1 MDSNTRTYNERFL
14 QAKKL
19 YDSGAVDEQG
29 NLIYTDEW
37 FAEQK
42 EQILND
48 FNEANKEIEDRFSEL
63 GTVMGNYES
72 ENYKHMVNNL
82 SNVVMMND
90 KYETERIGHQKIED
104 KINDQAEKSSSSFGG
119 AMAMQKRRLDEES
132 TRHQNRQAAINKAII
147 TNLDQT
153 TQDQIA
159 YQLEI
164 IDQTVRNGGQLTD
177 EQKKIAG
184 LLVSVFQNVPEEL
197 RGKADEMMAALS
209 MGLDENGELV
219 FTSGERAGQKV
230 ADAYG
235 LSMDDIPGM
244 TDEAITQA
252 SEKMSNA
259 TLDGPTVGDIKYQDA
274 VEKAKKDMDEWWDDH
289 PIMIKPSFFEPE
301 WLQPFKK
308 EFPDVYANTRM
319 MYKQNAKGGVFNR
332 ETLIGYT
339 VGEAGREAIL
349 PLNRQVYS
357 EIGEGVLRS
366 MREKSMR
373 EITEPIRRMWE
384 EDSIRVSAAYAAT
397 AAPPSPV
404 NRVQAPVINQTNNI
418 TAPTPLSPY
427 ETARQVKIASQSLA
441 WR

>member
-1 MDSNTRTYNERFL
+1 
-14 QAKKL
+14 
-19 YDSGAVDEQG
+19 
-29 NLIYTDEW
+29 
-37 FAEQK
+37 
-42 EQILND
+42 
-48 FNEANKEIEDRFSEL
+48 
-63 GTVMGNYES
+63 
-72 ENYKHMVNNL
+72 
-82 SNVVMMND
+82 
-90 KYETERIGHQKIED
+90 
-104 KINDQAEKSSSSFGG
+104 
-119 AMAMQKRRLDEES
+119 
-132 TRHQNRQAAINKAII
+132 
-147 TNLDQT
+147 
-153 TQDQIA
+153 
-159 YQLEI
+159 
-164 IDQTVRNGGQLTD
+164 
-177 EQKKIAG
+177 
-184 LLVSVFQNVPEEL
+184 
-197 RGKADEMMAALS
+197 MMAALS

-219 FTSGERAGQKV
+219 YTSGERAGQKV

-259 TLDGPTVGDIKYQDA
+259 TLDGPTVGDIDYEDA
-274 VEKAKKDMDEWWDDH
+274 VENAKKGIQEA
-289 PIMIKPSFFEPE
+289 IKG
-301 WLQPFKK
+301 PFTIKATIDYS
-308 EFPDVYANTRM
+308 DVLNAGRGPLDQDYYLFLKNNGWI
-319 MYKQNAKGGVFNR
+319 KQNAKGGVFNR

-366 MREKSMR
+366 VREKSLR

-384 EDSIRVSAAYAAT
+384 EDSIRVNAAYAAT
-397 AAPPSPV
+397 SEPSSPV

>member
-1 MDSNTRTYNERFL
+1 
-14 QAKKL
+14 
-19 YDSGAVDEQG
+19 
-29 NLIYTDEW
+29 
-37 FAEQK
+37 
-42 EQILND
+42 
-48 FNEANKEIEDRFSEL
+48 
-63 GTVMGNYES
+63 
-72 ENYKHMVNNL
+72 MV
-82 SNVVMMND
+82 
-90 KYETERIGHQKIED
+90 
-104 KINDQAEKSSSSFGG
+104 
-119 AMAMQKRRLDEES
+119 
-132 TRHQNRQAAINKAII
+132 
-147 TNLDQT
+147 
-153 TQDQIA
+153 
-159 YQLEI
+159 
-164 IDQTVRNGGQLTD
+164 
-177 EQKKIAG
+177 
-184 LLVSVFQNVPEEL
+184 
-197 RGKADEMMAALS
+197 AALS
-209 MGLDENGELV
+209 MGLDEDGELV

>member
-1 MDSNTRTYNERFL
+1 
-14 QAKKL
+14 
-19 YDSGAVDEQG
+19 
-29 NLIYTDEW
+29 
-37 FAEQK
+37 
-42 EQILND
+42 
-48 FNEANKEIEDRFSEL
+48 
-63 GTVMGNYES
+63 
-72 ENYKHMVNNL
+72 
-82 SNVVMMND
+82 
-90 KYETERIGHQKIED
+90 
-104 KINDQAEKSSSSFGG
+104 
-119 AMAMQKRRLDEES
+119 MQKRRLDEES

-397 AAPPSPV
+397 AEPSSSV